1 MYYYIVNSLKRRVV
15 AELQNSF
22 SQHPVYNKVVPYIQ
36 SKYSFKERPQ
46 YGIVIKG
53 SSANKVA
60 LSGDNFMGLID
71 SHVGLCF
78 YGTPCYPIEWVR
90 EDLAAV
96 NANQGKFPILA
107 GVYYIEI
114 MTVPRNAS
122 EFGTFMIDP
131 LLTQTQEPVLKF
143 TSGIETEGQLQNAPV
158 PGTLRLYENGHYEL
172 TEGKEYEVNYA
183 TGAITFTTTFQ
194 PGARVTANYR
204 YPVLSMGPFNFAW
217 NTPNL
222 TALPG
227 VVMAFGKRAREG
239 DKVAIV
245 VTGDRATTARAYG
258 GKWEVSFDIDVLA
271 QDPIQ
276 MEEMAD
282 LFLMYW
288 WADKKPFLE
297 NEGIETVD
305 ISMGGESEE
314 PMDETG
320 DIYMYTASM
329 SLQLRADWE
338 LHIPVPFTISG
349 AFQTLPGTGSG
360 TTGTLGPLP
369 QPTEQMPLGGTA
381 SNLIYAT
388 LPIFAGRNN
397 DFERIR

>member
-1 MYYYIVNSLKRRVV
+1 MV
-15 AELQNSF
+15 
-22 SQHPVYNKVVPYIQ
+22 
-36 SKYSFKERPQ
+36 
-46 YGIVIKG
+46 
-53 SSANKVA
+53 
-60 LSGDNFMGLID
+60 D

-78 YGTPCYPIEWVR
+78 YGPPCYPIEWVR

-96 NANQGKFPILA
+96 ASNHGTFPTRA
-107 GVYYIEI
+107 GVYFLEI
-114 MTVPRNAS
+114 LTVPKNAS
-122 EFGTFMIDP
+122 DYGTYIIDP
-131 LLTQTQEPVLKF
+131 LLDATQEPVLRF
-143 TSGIETEGQLQNAPV
+143 VSGIETEGQLQNAPV
-158 PGTLRLYENGHYEL
+158 QGTLRLYENGHYEL
-172 TEGKEYEVNYA
+172 TENKEYTVNYA
-183 TGAITFTTTFQ
+183 TGGITFTTTFE
-194 PGARVTANYR
+194 PNSRVTANYR
-204 YPVLSMGPFNFAW
+204 YVVPSIGPIRFAW
-217 NTPNL
+217 NVADMT
-222 TALPG
+222 TLPG
-227 VVMAFGKRAREG
+227 VVMAFGNRARTG

-245 VTGDRATTARAYG
+245 VTGDRVTAARAFG

-276 MEEMAD
+276 MEQMAD

-305 ISMGGESEE
+305 INMGGESEE

-338 LHIPVPFTISG
+338 MHIPIPFTISG
-349 AFQTLPGTGSG
+349 AFQTLPGSGNGS
-360 TTGTLGPLP
+360 TGTLGPLP
-369 QPTEQMPLGGTA
+369 QPTDQMPLGGQP

-397 DFERIR
+397 DFERIK